1 MTTQGLTNLL
11 ASLPEFRDRLDSII
25 TEIRAFDVFRRIA
38 DTYAPTLTVSR
49 TRAPVLK
56 RILDDA
62 MQEGLY
68 ADEIDFTPSCQ
79 GTGVAV
85 ARLGSEPRSPVWSVA
100 HLDNISFLTGPGHN
114 GVYPLTPFCQSRL
127 TPGER
132 PAVALDLAD
141 PDQPARIVAS
151 GHIATAERSP
161 GSLEPEHRFVTDC
174 ADLPLATRVCFA
186 STAEWDR
193 TTGMVYGCIDNAACA
208 SAQLLAA
215 LVVRPY
221 RPNVN
226 ILWTDEEEGV
236 VDMGPPTFAR
246 AASRLVLRTPLDQ
259 MPELVFVSDIQD
271 LDFAADVDVDNPAC
285 FGRGAAMEAFT
296 SRTRGTA
303 TPPLLLGGMRKLFA
317 EMETIDVRV
326 LEQGRYL
333 NRNDDVAMTM
343 ATPNIVHLCCPGA
356 FTHFQGRPRVHV
368 ADIVHLAKAL
378 ACLWMVTH
386 SDDWRANFTRCAD
399 HPGSAAAVGPTGY

>member
-1 MTTQGLTNLL
+1 MTTQALANLL
-11 ASLPEFRDRLDSII
+11 ASLPEFRGRLDSIV
-25 TEIRAFDVFRRIA
+25 TETRAFDVFHRIA
-38 DTYAPTLTVSR
+38 DTYAPTLTVSH

-56 RILDDA
+56 RILDEA
-62 MQEGLY
+62 VQEGLY
-68 ADEIDFTPSCQ
+68 ADEVDFTPSRQ

-85 ARLGSEPRSPVWSVA
+85 ARLGSSPRSPVWSVA
-100 HLDNISFLTGPGHN
+100 HLDNISFLTGPGQH
-114 GVYPLTPFCQSRL
+114 GAYPLTPFCQSRL

-141 PDQPARIVAS
+141 PEQPARIVAT

-221 RPNVN
+221 RPNVS

-246 AASRLVLRTPLDQ
+246 AASRLVLRTRPDH
-259 MPELVFVSDIQD
+259 MPDLVFVSDIQD
-271 LDFAADVDVDNPAC
+271 LDFAADVDVDIPAN

-303 TPPLLLGGMRKLFA
+303 TPPRLLAAMRNLFA
-317 EMETIDVRV
+317 EMENIGVRV

-356 FTHFQGRPRVHV
+356 FTHFQGMPRVHV
-368 ADIVHLAKAL
+368 ADIVHMAKAL
-378 ACLWMVTH
+378 ACLWMVAQ
-386 SDDWRANFTRCAD
+386 SADWRATFI
-399 HPGSAAAVGPTGY
+399 

>member
-1 MTTQGLTNLL
+1 MTTQALANLL
-11 ASLPEFRDRLDSII
+11 ASLPEFRDRLDSIV
-25 TEIRAFDVFRRIA
+25 TENRAFDVFRRIA
-38 DTYAPTLTVSR
+38 DTYAPTLTVSH

-56 RILDDA
+56 RILDEA
-62 MQEGLY
+62 VQEGLY
-68 ADEIDFTPSCQ
+68 ADEVDFTPSCQ

-85 ARLGSEPRSPVWSVA
+85 ARLGSSPRSPVWSVA
-100 HLDNISFLTGPGHN
+100 HLDNISFLTGPGQHCT
-114 GVYPLTPFCQSRL
+114 YPLTPFCQSRL

-132 PAVALDLAD
+132 PAVALDLTN
-141 PDQPARIVAS
+141 PEQPARIVAI
-151 GHIATAERSP
+151 GHIATTERSP

-246 AASRLVLRTPLDQ
+246 AASRLVLRTRPDH
-259 MPELVFVSDIQD
+259 MPDLVFVSDIQD
-271 LDFAADVDVDNPAC
+271 LDFAADVDVDMPAN

-303 TPPLLLGGMRKLFA
+303 TPPRLLGAMRNLFA
-317 EMETIDVRV
+317 EMENIGVRV

-333 NRNDDVAMTM
+333 NRNDDVAMTL

-356 FTHFQGRPRVHV
+356 FTHFQGMPRVHV
-368 ADIVHLAKAL
+368 ADIVHMAKAL
-378 ACLWMVTH
+378 ACLWMVAQ
-386 SDDWRANFTRCAD
+386 SADWRSTFT
-399 HPGSAAAVGPTGY
+399 